1 VWFQPALRVA
11 YRPRS
16 RGRDLGRQYF
26 HYGRWRRVVMRRH
39 EGTASL
45 RYLAPPVA
53 LVGVAA
59 GTVLTLLGFWPAAVL
74 PGGYLAAVVAGSLV
88 EARGLRPA
96 AALRLP
102 LALATMHLSWGA
114 GFLTS
119 PKRLAEQAP
128 APSASSSPTPPAPAA
143 S

>member
-1 VWFQPALRVA
+1 MTP
-11 YRPRS
+11 
-16 RGRDLGRQYF
+16 
-26 HYGRWRRVVMRRH
+26 
-39 EGTASL
+39 
-45 RYLAPPVA
+45 RYLAPPLA

-59 GTVLTLLGFWPAAVL
+59 GTVLAVLGVWPAAVL
-74 PGGYLAAVVAGSLV
+74 PAGYVVAVVAGSLV
-88 EARGLRPA
+88 EARGLSPS

-119 PKRLAEQAP
+119 PKRLATVAPP
-128 APSASSSPTPPAPAA
+128 APPAGASPPAPAA